1 MALEWRQMGKEGFLM
16 YYVNKETEEMC
27 TMEEIRDIF
36 QNMSFEDKIDEYLTT
51 QIILDVIDPILST
64 STRSEL
70 NEALFNEYI
79 ETTYEISEK
88 DKEEKIDYILNG
100 LTCYNCPFNG
110 ECPGNTEEACYQT
123 IKNFFLK
130 DEETED

>member
-51 QIILDVIDPILST
+51 QIIINIYPTLSASTMEALDKALFDEYVRTEYDVINDDKLI
-64 STRSEL
+64 
-70 NEALFNEYI
+70 YI
-79 ETTYEISEK
+79 TG
-88 DKEEKIDYILNG
+88 N
-100 LTCYNCPFNG
+100 LTCC
-110 ECPGNTEEACYQT
+110 
-123 IKNFFLK
+123 
-130 DEETED
+130 D